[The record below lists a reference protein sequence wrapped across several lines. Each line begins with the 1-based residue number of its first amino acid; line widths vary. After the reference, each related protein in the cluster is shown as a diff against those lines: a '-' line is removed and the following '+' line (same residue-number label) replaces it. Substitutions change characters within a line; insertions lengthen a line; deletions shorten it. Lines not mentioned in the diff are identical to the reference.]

1 MIANIADFLV
11 YLASALLL
19 LGGFIGLYTLILPM
33 REWAWI
39 KQGNLAASVVLSGA
53 ILGFSLPLAEAIRQ
67 TNTFPRMVVWAAIA
81 LAVQLAGFGLMRL
94 MRRDAV
100 AAIERGDMA
109 EAVLLAAGS
118 VALGLINAAC
128 LS

>member
-1 MIANIADFLV
+1 
-11 YLASALLL
+11 
-19 LGGFIGLYTLILPM
+19 
-33 REWAWI
+33 
-39 KQGNLAASVVLSGA
+39 
-53 ILGFSLPLAEAIRQ
+53 
-67 TNTFPRMVVWAAIA
+67 
-81 LAVQLAGFGLMRL
+81 MRL
-94 MRRDAV
+94 LRRDAV

>member
-1 MIANIADFLV
+1 MIANIADFFV

-33 REWAWI
+33 REWVWI
-39 KQGNLAASVVLSGA
+39 KQGNVAASVVLSGA

-67 TNTFPRMVVWAAIA
+67 TNTFPRMIVWSAIA

-94 MRRDAV
+94 LRRDAV

-118 VALGLINAAC
+118 VALGVINAAC

>member
-33 REWAWI
+33 REWEWI
-39 KQGNLAASVVLSGA
+39 KQGNVAASVVLSGA
-53 ILGFSLPLAEAIRQ
+53 ILGFSLPLAESIRQ

-81 LAVQLAGFGLMRL
+81 LAVQLAGFGVMRL
-94 MRRDAV
+94 LRRDAV